1 MSEPCSGSQNLRV
14 PANTISLQ
22 KIKQLDQEWSLAL
35 QYVLQFLW
43 MLNVQKK
50 IIALWIGIS
59 RGKYFHTADII
70 PYSVMFNSLF
80 ISIFQWKNPTI
91 NFRVLFITKK

>member
-1 MSEPCSGSQNLRV
+1 MLWITEFKGSSQHDLITKNKTIGPRVESGLAVCAAV
-14 PANTISLQ
+14 P
-22 KIKQLDQEWSLAL
+22 
-35 QYVLQFLW
+35 
-43 MLNVQKK
+43 LNVECTEENYC
-50 IIALWIGIS
+50 LVNWYS

-91 NFRVLFITKK
+91 NFRVPFITKK